1 MLSVIVELIFIILD
15 PDPYLSVLNQTLNAA
30 TAVSDFITV
39 QTPTTGIIISIIIA
53 MAALLCSAIISG
65 SESAYL
71 ALRENDIDDISN
83 ENAKERIRT
92 IVSNPQKLLAAI
104 LMAGNFMNAI
114 MIIFANYALCRIF
127 IAENAVIG
135 FLLNLV
141 IVILLLTAIGVIL
154 PKLLAKSHPAGWA
167 VATSK
172 GISLLCRAF
181 SPFSRLIA
189 ISIETVDKIISDKS
203 DDLSL
208 DKISQA
214 LETSNEN
221 EEEEIKAF
229 CKTNNLRFNRFAENN
244 VEITSCEF
252 LKSKG
257 INAIYDA
264 LELNKNEAMAFGDDI
279 NDIPMF
285 ETVKYGIC
293 MGNGKEEAK
302 KEAFFVTDNIEN
314 DGLYK
319 ALKHFEVI

>member
-71 ALRENDIDDISN
+71 ALRENDIDDISS
-83 ENAKERIRT
+83 EHAKERIRA

-127 IAENAVIG
+127 IVENAVIG

-141 IVILLLTAIGVIL
+141 TVILLLTAIGVIL

-221 EEEEIKAF
+221 EEEDRVGSHDST
-229 CKTNNLRFNRFAENN
+229 CRHHR
-244 VEITSCEF
+244 
-252 LKSKG
+252 
-257 INAIYDA
+257 
-264 LELNKNEAMAFGDDI
+264 
-279 NDIPMF
+279 
-285 ETVKYGIC
+285 
-293 MGNGKEEAK
+293 
-302 KEAFFVTDNIEN
+302 
-314 DGLYK
+314 
-319 ALKHFEVI
+319 H